1 MAARGIEAVRVLHG
15 LLNLM
20 NKHPCAVIEKA
31 CETAHSYQAYRLATI
46 RQLIK
51 HSAPKQEEF
60 EFLAEHPLI
69 RNLSDYGDILRID
82 FNKETA
88 RS

>member
-1 MAARGIEAVRVLHG
+1 VAARGIEAVRVLHG
-15 LLNLM
+15 LLNLT

-31 CETAHSYQAYRLATI
+31 CETAPSYQAYRLATI